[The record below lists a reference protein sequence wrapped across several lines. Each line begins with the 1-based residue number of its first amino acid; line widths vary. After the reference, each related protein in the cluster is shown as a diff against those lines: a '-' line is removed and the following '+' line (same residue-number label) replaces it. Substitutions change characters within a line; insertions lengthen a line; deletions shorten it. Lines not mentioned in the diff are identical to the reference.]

1 MESPSTVQV
10 SNLCSYSLK
19 ATNDIRKK
27 KKQRLLVMNELGS
40 SLTAVVRR
48 GLHKMGVSVTTV
60 VSNHPQYGLDI
71 QRENQLEFD

>member
-1 MESPSTVQV
+1 
-10 SNLCSYSLK
+10 
-19 ATNDIRKK
+19 
-27 KKQRLLVMNELGS
+27 MNELGS

>member
-1 MESPSTVQV
+1 MQLLIK
-10 SNLCSYSLK
+10 SNK
-19 ATNDIRKK
+19 HQKKEKK
-27 KKQRLLVMNELGS
+27 KRLLVMNELRS